1 MDGQCKFE
9 DQINVTETVNAMMT
23 LGSEWTAYHLTP
35 SGWVLG
41 DKQREFAPLL
51 SRPAPD
57 DRLLSVVNK
66 VSPREFGTNELVQRE
81 VWRAGDE
88 VLIAKMLG
96 RFGTAPLKL

>member
-1 MDGQCKFE
+1 
-9 DQINVTETVNAMMT
+9 MMK

-51 SRPAPD
+51 YRPAPD

-66 VSPREFGTNELVQRE
+66 VAPREFGTSQVVQRE
-81 VWRAGDE
+81 VWRIEDE
-88 VLIAKMLG
+88 ILIATMLDQ
-96 RFGTAPLKL
+96 FGPAPLEL

>member
-1 MDGQCKFE
+1 
-9 DQINVTETVNAMMT
+9 MMK

-35 SGWVLG
+35 LGWVLG

-66 VSPREFGTNELVQRE
+66 VAPREFGTNEVVQRE
-81 VWRAGDE
+81 VWRAEDAI
-88 VLIAKMLG
+88 LIAKMLDQ
-96 RFGTAPLKL
+96 FGPAPLKL